1 MPYRRLPNTDS
12 ARLRALKA
20 AYEKGRSVHVSKL
33 AFSQET
39 LLRIEVLLPDFE
51 MAIGNFRTNQS
62 MHLAKNKEYPS
73 TLRKTK
79 LYISHFIK
87 VINMAIARG
96 ELRPDIRNFYGLS
109 EYGSRIPDLN
119 TESDLLEWGSR
130 VISGET
136 ERTNMGLPPITNPN
150 IALVKVW
157 YEKFCDA
164 HHYKSTHQKSSVRT
178 LRAIASYRREADD
191 IILNLWNEI
200 ESAFLDLSGDM
211 MRELASTYGV
221 VYVYRPHE
229 QKRIKESESVPNLF
243 SDLDSESGRY
253 SEMPDK
259 LVEGELKWTAGL
271 NIQ

>member
-51 MAIGNFRTNQS
+51 MAINNFRTNQL
-62 MHLAKNKEYPS
+62 MHLAKNKEYPYI
-73 TLRKTK
+73 LRKTK
-79 LYISHFIK
+79 LYVSHFIK

-96 ELRPDIRNFYGLS
+96 ELKPDIRNFYGLS
-109 EYGSRIPDLN
+109 DYGNRIPELN
-119 TESDLLEWGSR
+119 TESDLLDWGSN
-130 VISGET
+130 VVSGET

-178 LRAIASYRREADD
+178 LRTIASYRRDADD

-200 ESAFLDLSGDM
+200 ESHFESLSGDI
-211 MRELASTYGV
+211 MRKWASTYGV

-229 QKRIKESESVPNLF
+229 QKKIKESENVPDLF
-243 SDLDSESGRY
+243 SGLYAGQENY
-253 SEMPDK
+253 SEIS
-259 LVEGELKWTAGL
+259 E
-271 NIQ
+271 